1 MFFDLKISYFPF
13 RNDVKCYMQQARF
26 LTVRC
31 HFRQQQSSI
40 WGSEK
45 QIEIANEEKFFLWHG
60 TSNHSSSSSQI
71 SYYVHE
77 VFIVQ
82 LFCYYPIGNSDWKL
96 KEVCQLQNLYWT
108 FVIFEKCTWQILN
121 FAGYMGC
128 NKPTQTPTK
137 LTKIPLVGYQGDLFL
152 TD

>member
-1 MFFDLKISYFPF
+1 MK
-13 RNDVKCYMQQARF
+13 RNSFC
-26 LTVRC
+26 
-31 HFRQQQSSI
+31 
-40 WGSEK
+40 G
-45 QIEIANEEKFFLWHG
+45 
-60 TSNHSSSSSQI
+60 SQI

-121 FAGYMGC
+121 FCWLYGLQQTDLDPHQIDQNPSCWVLGC
-128 NKPTQTPTK
+128 LVFNRLNCIIYVPKSCETLSNIFQT
-137 LTKIPLVGYQGDLFL
+137 LFRE
-152 TD
+152 TFPFYFWNIF